1 MQDEIKNTEPNELEE
16 CKKKSDE
23 YLNNWK
29 RSAAD
34 FINYK
39 KDEVERAG
47 LLVKYAKEDMFFN
60 LLPIIDSIYLA
71 SAAFGKDG
79 FTPIQKQIEEFL
91 KKEGIEATE
100 AVGQKFNPET
110 MEIVEEVEEG
120 ESGVVVAELQ
130 KGYIINGKVMRPA
143 KVKVSK

>member
-1 MQDEIKNTEPNELEE
+1 MEEEPKQENKEQ
-16 CKKKSDE
+16 E

-39 KDEVERAG
+39 KGEVERG
-47 LLVKYAKEDMFFN
+47 GMLIGYAKEGMFFN

-71 SAAFGKDG
+71 AAAFGEEG
-79 FTPIQKQIEEFL
+79 FAPVQKQIEEFL
-91 KKEGIEATE
+91 KKEGIEVIETA
-100 AVGQKFNPET
+100 GQKFNPEI
-110 MEIVEEVEEG
+110 MEIVEEIEG
-120 ESGVVVAELQ
+120 GEGGTVAEELQ
-130 KGYIINGKVMRPA
+130 RGYKMDDKVLRPA